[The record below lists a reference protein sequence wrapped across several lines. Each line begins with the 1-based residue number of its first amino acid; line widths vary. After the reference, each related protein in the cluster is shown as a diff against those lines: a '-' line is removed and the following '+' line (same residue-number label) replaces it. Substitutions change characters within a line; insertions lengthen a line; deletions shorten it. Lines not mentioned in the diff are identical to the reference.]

1 MKKLFIAALMV
12 VATAST
18 ALAQDVKTLL
28 KSKDYAEAQS
38 QLNSCVASL
47 SDEDKAKAYNKLV
60 ELAMQKVNK
69 EIGNMQEN
77 QMMEQMGQQGNKDVD
92 KAGLYVALVNAL
104 NNAIECDKYDVKPN
118 AKGKVAPKFHKK
130 NQTML
135 WPLRV
140 HLINAGQECLEKD
153 DTKGALP
160 YYSLY
165 VESGMSA
172 LFADLDKS
180 KAPDLYLGEVARVA
194 GVIAFQNKDIEGADR
209 FIDIALQDTASY
221 KDALNL
227 KMALMQQTMKTKE
240 DSVKCLSTF
249 ENLYANDKS
258 ESIFTNLATLYG
270 SLGMADKQE
279 QLIKERLAAD
289 PNCYTA
295 WAIKGQA
302 EMNSGKWDEAIADLK
317 KSNSIKENALVL
329 TWLGYCLNNKAALM
343 QTEAEQKP
351 LLEETKTYLEK
362 ARDLDPNQ
370 QEANWSY
377 LLYNTYYNL
386 YGADDPRTKELD
398 PNK

>member
-1 MKKLFIAALMV
+1 
-12 VATAST
+12 
-18 ALAQDVKTLL
+18 
-28 KSKDYAEAQS
+28 
-38 QLNSCVASL
+38 
-47 SDEDKAKAYNKLV
+47 
-60 ELAMQKVNK
+60 
-69 EIGNMQEN
+69 
-77 QMMEQMGQQGNKDVD
+77 
-92 KAGLYVALVNAL
+92 
-104 NNAIECDKYDVKPN
+104 
-118 AKGKVAPKFHKK
+118 
-130 NQTML
+130 
-135 WPLRV
+135 
-140 HLINAGQECLEKD
+140 
-153 DTKGALP
+153 
-160 YYSLY
+160 
-165 VESGMSA
+165 
-172 LFADLDKS
+172 
-180 KAPDLYLGEVARVA
+180 
-194 GVIAFQNKDIEGADR
+194 
-209 FIDIALQDTASY
+209 
-221 KDALNL
+221 
-227 KMALMQQTMKTKE
+227 MALMQQTMKTKE

-279 QLIKERLAAD
+279 QLIKERLASD